1 MSIKSR
7 FRRIRIVRLILAYF
21 RARSNHYIEVKQNI
35 NDFKKASSFIK
46 KIPDTIPN
54 GKTVLV
60 ISLSS
65 FLYSVKLEIMLAL
78 GLKLAGWNIV
88 FLCKETDYW
97 TLHLIRWSGLGK
109 VILLEDYY
117 YVSNNLEVKA
127 EKYLEGRLDFPSI
140 KSWKYKNA
148 WIGPQILSYLS
159 RLSKI
164 GSVNL
169 ASEKSRVNLKKT
181 VRETLLAVEIAE
193 LICNLFTLDLC
204 LVNEPNYAFN
214 GGIVDTLIA
223 RKIPVIHYLQPSK
236 DNALIFKKLTLES
249 RRVHPASVSASAF
262 KNIIKETWTESHE
275 ALLNK
280 EFQLRYDGSNF
291 LQSRNQ
297 QNVVSMD
304 KERIAMQLGIPK
316 DVKIACIFCPVLWD
330 ANLFYGEDLFDDFGD
345 WLDKTV
351 KAAAD
356 NANLV
361 WLIKLHPANLWKLA
375 RENNSQKLSDFDI
388 IHNAIGKKLPLHM
401 RILEPDCGISTFSLF
416 CSIDYGVTVRGTTG
430 MELPCFG
437 KPTFL
442 AGTGRYSGLGFTID
456 SSTSE
461 EYLSRLAEIQ
471 YYSPMTKEQVILAKK
486 HALAAFKRRAW
497 VMKSFRATFNYQE
510 KGSHPLDHDL
520 HPVAKSIEDI
530 QHNKDLIQWTEWAG
544 DDKLDFLSDL

>member
-1 MSIKSR
+1 MRIKSW
-7 FRRIRIVRLILAYF
+7 FRRIRIFRLMLAYF
-21 RARSNHYIEVKQNI
+21 RARNNHYKEVKENI
-35 NDFKKASSFIK
+35 NDYKKACSFIK
-46 KIPDTIPN
+46 TIPNTIPN
-54 GKTVLV
+54 GKTVLI

-97 TLHLIRWSGLGK
+97 TLHLIRWTGLGE

-117 YVSNNLEVKA
+117 YAGDKLEIKA

-164 GSVNL
+164 GSVDLVN
-169 ASEKSRVNLKKT
+169 EKSLANLKKT

-193 LICNLFTLDLC
+193 LICNLFTIDLC
-204 LVNEPNYAFN
+204 VVNEPNYAFN

-249 RRVHPASVSASAF
+249 RRVHPASISSSAF
-262 KNIIKETWTESHE
+262 KNIIRETWSETHE
-275 ALLNK
+275 ELLNK
-280 EFQLRYDGSNF
+280 EFQLRYDGTNF

-297 QNVVSMD
+297 PNVITLD
-304 KERIAMQLGIPK
+304 KEGIVKKLGIPK

-330 ANLFYGEDLFDDFGD
+330 ANLFYGEDLFNDFGD

-356 NANLV
+356 NTKLV

-375 RENNSQKLSDFDI
+375 RENNSEKLSDFDI
-388 IHNAIGKKLPLHM
+388 IHNAIGKKLPPHM
-401 RILEPDCGISTFSLF
+401 RILAPDCGISTFSLF
-416 CSIDYGVTVRGTTG
+416 CSIDYGLTVRGTTG

-442 AGTGRYSGLGFTID
+442 AGTGRYSNLGFTID

-461 EYLSRLAEIQ
+461 EYLNRLAEIQ
-471 YYSPMTKEQVILAKK
+471 NYSPMIQEQVLLAKK

-497 VMKSFRATFNYQE
+497 VMKSFRSSFDYPE
-510 KGSHPLDHDL
+510 KGSYPLDHDL
-520 HPVAKSIEDI
+520 LPVATSIEEI
-530 QHNKDLIQWTEWAG
+530 QHNQDLFQWSEWAG
-544 DDKLDFLSDL
+544 DDNVDFLDDL